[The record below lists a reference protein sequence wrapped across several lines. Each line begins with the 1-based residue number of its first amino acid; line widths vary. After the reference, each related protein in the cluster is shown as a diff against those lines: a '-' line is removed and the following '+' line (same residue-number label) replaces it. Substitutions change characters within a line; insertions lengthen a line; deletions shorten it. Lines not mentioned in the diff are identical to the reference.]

1 MKKLI
6 PITLAVFS
14 LALAAPAL
22 AGHNTYYKIKGGSAT
37 VNVSAAG
44 SLASEYGIDI
54 DRRVGPLKLKK
65 GGSVYHSNKSLTADF
80 TKSSKI
86 VVAYDTRGA
95 NGKKG
100 GVTTVTINRLSL
112 RVGGKNS
119 FVIGRVS
126 GSSTVPGVSVKSGEI
141 RVFNVNGGKVK
152 KSKSKGAKY
161 RFSSNKVTF
170 NSALTN
176 LLNTFGTPMG
186 NKKASAKVNLGGISI
201 SIK

>member
-6 PITLAVFS
+6 PLALAAFS
-14 LALAAPAL
+14 LVMAAPAL

-54 DRRVGPLKLKK
+54 DRTIGPLKLKR
-65 GGSVYHSNKSLTADF
+65 GGAVYHSNKSLTADF
-80 TKSSKI
+80 TKGSKI

-100 GVTTVTINRLSL
+100 GVTTVTIDRLSL

-119 FVIGRVS
+119 FVIGRVK
-126 GSSTVPGVSVKSGEI
+126 GDSTVPGVVVKSGEMRI
-141 RVFNVNGGKVK
+141 FNVEGGKVK
-152 KSKSKGAKY
+152 KSRTKGAKY
-161 RFSSNKVTF
+161 RFQSNKITF

-201 SIK
+201 AIK